1 MPTGS
6 PNAGY
11 RTFTTG
17 DVLTAA
23 QVQYNL
29 QNQSIMYFADAA
41 ARDAALTAGIR
52 QEGMFAYLADT
63 NTTVYYDGSAWQSFG
78 TGDVTGLTAGSGIT
92 ITNASGPVPTIAIDT
107 ATTVSLTGSQT
118 LTNKTLTSP
127 KESVDLVGTA
137 STGTVNVDVV
147 TSSVKV
153 TTANATGNWTLN
165 VRGDGSTTLN
175 SLMSTGQQITVVY
188 VSPNTSPAYYPTAF
202 TIDGTAVGVSLK
214 WLGGTA
220 PSSGN
225 ANSTD
230 VYVYTIIKTGAATFT
245 VLASQNRFA

>member
-11 RTFTTG
+11 KTFTTG

-23 QVQYNL
+23 QVQYYL

-78 TGDVTGLTAGSGIT
+78 TGDVTGLTAGAGIT
-92 ITNASGPVPTIAIDT
+92 ITNPSGPVPTIAI
-107 ATTVSLTGSQT
+107 STGA
-118 LTNKTLTSP
+118 TLTSP
-127 KESVDLVGTA
+127 EETVTISGTA
-137 STGTVNVDVV
+137 ATGAINVDVL
-147 TSSVKV
+147 TSAVNIRTS
-153 TTANATGNWTLN
+153 NASGNWTLN
-165 VRGDGSTTLN
+165 VRGDGSTTLD
-175 SLMSTGQQITVVY
+175 SLMAVGSQISVVFET
-188 VSPNTSPAYYPTAF
+188 PNGATAYYPTAF
-202 TIDGTAVGVSLK
+202 SVDGSAVVPK

-225 ANSTD
+225 INSTD
-230 VYVYTIIKTGAATFT
+230 VYVYTIRKTGAATFT
-245 VLASQNRFA
+245 AIASQSKFA